1 MVVRPRRRQRLAKE
15 AGEAAGGGDFRTR
28 GPRGFALAIEQ
39 TDADRVRPLATK
51 VLALLAIAM
60 ARLSKT
66 QLVCA
71 HPQTEKVVRASADKA
86 LVEWAAVMKAHK
98 AASAASNS
106 NSNHNAQ

>member
-1 MVVRPRRRQRLAKE
+1 MKVLENLLGGRQ
-15 AGEAAGGGDFRTR
+15 AAAPVGD
-28 GPRGFALAIEQ
+28 EQ

-98 AASAASNS
+98 AASAASNAHFS
-106 NSNHNAQ
+106 WQKAPEAAARLLSCRAD